1 MKMCSPNF
9 QCTSIKN
16 RGQIGLSQIDNP
28 DEYLRIFQQKKYT
41 IIYMPYHGR
50 RQRRRILRGRRNVQ
64 PRNQRQNLNIPPS
77 SPSYLK
83 KLYKKIKKKIKKIKK
98 KIIKIFTITRT
109 TQVVSA
115 TEDTIIL

>member
-64 PRNQRQNLNIPPS
+64 TNVAATIIIGTS
-77 SPSYLK
+77 SPSSF
-83 KLYKKIKKKIKKIKK
+83 IGC
-98 KIIKIFTITRT
+98 
-109 TQVVSA
+109 
-115 TEDTIIL
+115 